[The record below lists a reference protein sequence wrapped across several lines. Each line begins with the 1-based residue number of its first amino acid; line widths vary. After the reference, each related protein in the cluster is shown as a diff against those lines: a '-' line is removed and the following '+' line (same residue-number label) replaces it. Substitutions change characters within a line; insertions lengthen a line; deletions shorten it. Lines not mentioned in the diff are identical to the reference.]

1 MNEKKT
7 KLAIKGILAGTM
19 NRTITLLL
27 PFVGRTVL
35 IYTIGAQY
43 LGLNSVFTSILS
55 ILSFAELGF
64 GNVMVYSMYKPIA
77 EHNEEKVMAL
87 LNLYKQ
93 LYRIIGLIVLLI
105 GLAIMPFIRYLIKG
119 DYPADVNLY
128 LLYLI
133 YLFNSVVSYWLF
145 TYKSSLLE
153 AHQMYYVEHNI
164 STVITFV
171 TYTCQILAL
180 LLFRNYYLYIIFVPL
195 ATVATNI
202 GVAITTRR
210 YYPNIK
216 AKGTVDQKTRESIRR
231 NVLAGIG
238 HRLGPSATTSVDN
251 LVISSFSGLTLAAV
265 YSNYNFILTT
275 VTGFVSLVFSSFIA
289 GIGNSLV
296 VESKEKNY
304 EDFKFFTFINN
315 ILTGWSAICILCLSQ
330 PFMYLWIG
338 KSKGAEYMYSSAT
351 LIILVFMYYAQQ
363 IRTIVQSYKTAA
375 GMWYID
381 RYKPYVA
388 AILNAILDIILFK
401 TMGINGVLLSTI
413 FARVAVGLPWETHA
427 MFKEYFKQP
436 KWPYYKSLLK
446 YLLISVIVGVI
457 CYSICNLI
465 PYPNIWWLVLRTIVC
480 VLLVS
485 TLYLAVYWK
494 NAYVKRSIKKMA
506 LLLKNKQEMTS

>member
-1 MNEKKT
+1 MNKMKT
-7 KLAIKGILAGTM
+7 TLAIKGIFAGSV
-19 NRTITLLL
+19 NRAISLLL

-77 EHNEEKVMAL
+77 EHNEEKVKAL
-87 LNLYKQ
+87 LNLYRQ
-93 LYRIIGLIVLLI
+93 LYRFIGLIVMVI

-128 LLYLI
+128 LLYII

-153 AHQMYYVEHNI
+153 AHQMYYAGHNI
-164 STVITFV
+164 STIITLL

-180 LLFRNYYLYIIFVPL
+180 LFFKNYYVYIIFVPM
-195 ATVATNI
+195 ATIATNI

-216 AKGTVDQKTRESIRR
+216 AEGTVDQETKRSIRR

-238 HRLGPSATTSVDN
+238 HKLGPSATTSVDN
-251 LVISSFSGLTLAAV
+251 LVVSSLSGLTLAAV

-289 GIGNSLV
+289 GIGNSLI

-338 KSKGAEYMYSSAT
+338 KSKGAEYMYSSVT

-388 AILNAILDIILFK
+388 AILNAILDIVLFK
-401 TMGINGVLLSTI
+401 AIGINGVLLSTI
-413 FARVAVGLPWETHA
+413 FARVVVGLPWETHA

-446 YLLISVIVGVI
+446 YLLISVIIGTI
-457 CYSICNLI
+457 CYFVCNLI
-465 PYPNIWWLVLRTIVC
+465 PYANIWWLILRTVVC

-485 TLYLAVYWK
+485 AFYIVAYWK
-494 NAYVKRSIKKMA
+494 NAYVKRSIEKISM
-506 LLLKNKQEMTS
+506 LLKNKRKMTS